1 MDDTDR
7 LLRESDI
14 IRLIKERYGLSACG
28 IIEAIRDCPE
38 ANALTVNMPE
48 EDKEGK
54 SEYGG
59 THTARLED

>member
-28 IIEAIRDCPE
+28 IIETVRDCPE

-48 EDKEGK
+48 EDREG
-54 SEYGG
+54 EQQC
-59 THTARLED
+59 

>member
-14 IRLIKERYGLSACG
+14 IRLIKERYGISACG

-38 ANALTVNMPE
+38 ANALTVNMLE
-48 EDKEGK
+48 ENREGK
-54 SEYGG
+54 SDNG
-59 THTARLED
+59 THVTGFKN

>member
-28 IIEAIRDCPE
+28 IIETIRDCPD

-48 EDKEGK
+48 EDRKGK
-54 SEYGG
+54 SDNG
-59 THTARLED
+59 THVTRFKN